1 LVSDKCKR
9 QMIVVLELNQAGKSH
24 VVVNSALLNII
35 GKIFNERLCFFSEK
49 EHSHLVQQSFNDDAN
64 IEYYPYIQIKNFKFF
79 LIKEIVSF
87 FKLLQ
92 ILFFTGRKKVKLL
105 FITSITP
112 PSLFFL
118 KLLLPLFSCQIIV
131 TLHGELE
138 FLRENKKGFWKYWGK
153 ILKGALHFRSNNDL
167 KYLVFG
173 EIVKS
178 NLLQTVEL
186 NPNAVLAIDHP
197 FIYDDIS
204 NKTVDTG
211 NIKLGIVG
219 VASVHKRSHKIF
231 QIAEGFRE
239 EITNSQICFEIVGRV
254 LPNIYSYTNEYVKYS
269 LENDLIN
276 REGFENKIANL
287 DYLLFFYDND
297 YYKLCSSG
305 AFFDAVNFEKPIL
318 AIKNDFFCYYFNKL
332 GNIGY
337 LFDSE
342 IELSLKIKDILTNF
356 PAKEYTNQVANLKK
370 AKQYLSLSSISES
383 LYSQLNKWE

>member
-1 LVSDKCKR
+1 
-9 QMIVVLELNQAGKSH
+9 MIVVLELNQAGESH

-35 GKIFNERLCFFSEK
+35 GKIFNDRLCFFSEK
-49 EHSHLVQQSFNDDAN
+49 EHSYLVQQSFNDDAN
-64 IEYYPYIQIKNFKFF
+64 IECYPYKQIKNFKFF

-118 KLLLPLFSCQIIV
+118 KLLLPLFGCKIIV

-138 FLRENKKGFWKYWGK
+138 FLRENKKGFWKCWGW
-153 ILKGALHFRSNNDL
+153 ILKVALRLRSKSDL

-173 EIVKS
+173 GIIKS
-178 NLLQTVEL
+178 NLLQTVKL
-186 NPNAVLAIDHP
+186 NPDNILVIDHP
-197 FIYDDIS
+197 FIYNDIS

-231 QIAEGFRE
+231 KIAEGFRE
-239 EITNSQICFEIVGRV
+239 EITDSQVCFEIVGRV
-254 LPNIYSYTNEYVKYS
+254 LPNIHSYVNEYVRYS
-269 LENDLIN
+269 LKNDLID
-276 REGFENKIANL
+276 RDSFENRVANL

-342 IELSLKIKDILTNF
+342 TELSLKIKDILTDF
-356 PAKEYTNQVANLKK
+356 PAEEYSKQVNNLKN
-370 AKQYLSLSSISES
+370 AKKLLSLSSISES
-383 LYSQLNKWE
+383 LYSQLNK